1 MYNNEQKNEENFWI
15 SYADL
20 MAGLL
25 FVFILVIGAIVIKY
39 LYTQNNLER
48 EKQALNLSQEEILN
62 KNSALKK
69 IQDEKAQLFYE
80 LAQARNI
87 YEETKTKLDS
97 ANVSLDEKAKSIS
110 LNLAEIEKLKA
121 LLLEFDLKTK
131 EQKDTNEKLSAELLN
146 RQNII
151 SLKDEELA
159 LLADKL
165 LVQTQ
170 IHQKMVEEFDITKV
184 KIKNLTGIKLNVIAK
199 LREKLGKSINIDEKS
214 GAIKFSSNILFDQNE
229 YKLKEESKKEL
240 SIVLKKYLNTLVGDK
255 EMRKFIESITIEG
268 HTNSDGTYLSNLA
281 LSQQRALAVMQFL
294 YDSNIIDKDLLSTYV
309 NSSGRSSSDLILDKT
324 GAEDKDASRRIEIK
338 FNIKNEEAIKEI
350 QNYLD
355 KQNENRVQ

>member
-97 ANVSLDEKAKSIS
+97 ANVSLDEKAKSI
-110 LNLAEIEKLKA
+110 
-121 LLLEFDLKTK
+121 
-131 EQKDTNEKLSAELLN
+131 
-146 RQNII
+146 NI
-151 SLKDEELA
+151 
-159 LLADKL
+159 
-165 LVQTQ
+165 
-170 IHQKMVEEFDITKV
+170 
-184 KIKNLTGIKLNVIAK
+184 N
-199 LREKLGKSINIDEKS
+199 
-214 GAIKFSSNILFDQNE
+214 
-229 YKLKEESKKEL
+229 
-240 SIVLKKYLNTLVGDK
+240 
-255 EMRKFIESITIEG
+255 
-268 HTNSDGTYLSNLA
+268 NS
-281 LSQQRALAVMQFL
+281 F
-294 YDSNIIDKDLLSTYV
+294 
-309 NSSGRSSSDLILDKT
+309 
-324 GAEDKDASRRIEIK
+324 
-338 FNIKNEEAIKEI
+338 
-350 QNYLD
+350 
-355 KQNENRVQ
+355 